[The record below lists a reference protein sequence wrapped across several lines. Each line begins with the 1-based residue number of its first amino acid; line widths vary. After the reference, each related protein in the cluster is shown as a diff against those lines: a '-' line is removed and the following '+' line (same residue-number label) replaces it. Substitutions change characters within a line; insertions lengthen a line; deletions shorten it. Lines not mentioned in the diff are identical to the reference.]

1 MANRLRNRRR
11 VSEPIPGSIENPTA
25 AQLKRFYIIARNLND
40 PATIGTITDE
50 DLKFFEAIGI
60 GGFDEAKFQT
70 LQTELKRD
78 RKPGDPPVNP
88 EVVKQ
93 FIDQARFQ
101 VGSPENKDRLAR
113 LRAVEDAKNK
123 NTAFSNA
130 ANLFLAGADLASA
143 QKQINEYKRGLKSL
157 VKPGGLPVLG
167 VDPYLE
173 SAKRAA
179 EIAPARETTAAMAA
193 RQQLGDIYRAELM
206 QAPVAAAGQTGAFGA
221 LGQAASTR
229 RRRGA
234 MEMMP
239 ALEQIRA
246 QQQQERAQLADRSAQ
261 QTAAINR
268 SMQDAQRIAI
278 ERNLQEQ
285 QALGAL
291 GAAGRENLRTSLGE
305 LGQAGY
311 NIYSSRR
318 NTIPTATTES
328 VTPSIGIQ
336 YPTASPLNVNQ
347 ALRGEPVSFLK
358 NNPVNINPR
367 LAEPI
372 SFENPINKYAG
383 TAAALGIPQSKIDQW
398 GWNTWQGE
406 APASFR
412 RNARLAATG
421 VLPDQSYINRFKGGQ
436 GLTPSMDSPIS
447 EFENY

>member
-1 MANRLRNRRR
+1 MAKRIR
-11 VSEPIPGSIENPTA
+11 IPDTIPSAIENPTA
-25 AQLKRFYIIARNLND
+25 DQLKRFYIIAKNLND
-40 PATIGTITDE
+40 PVTRGTITDE
-50 DLKFFEAIGI
+50 DFRFFMSVNL
-60 GGFDEAKFQT
+60 GGFDEAKYKS
-70 LQTELKRD
+70 LQTELAKE
-78 RKPGDPPVNP
+78 RKAGDPPVNP
-88 EVVKQ
+88 QVVAD
-93 FIDQARFQ
+93 FIDQARLQ
-101 VGSPENKDRLAR
+101 VASPENKDRLAR
-113 LRAVEDAKNK
+113 LMAAEDVKNK

-130 ANLFLAGADLASA
+130 ANLFLAGTDLASA

-157 VKPGGLPVLG
+157 VKPGGMPVMG

-179 EIAPARETTAAMAA
+179 EVAPARETTAAMAA

-246 QQQQERAQLADRSAQ
+246 QQQQERAQLAGMSAQ

-291 GAAGRENLRTSLGE
+291 GAAGRQNLRTSLGE

-328 VTPSIGIQ
+328 VTA
-336 YPTASPLNVNQ
+336 PTRIPYTGLTQTPLPMNVNP
-347 ALRGEPVSFLK
+347 ALKGE
-358 NNPVNINPR
+358 
-367 LAEPI
+367 AI
-372 SFENPINKYAG
+372 SFENPINKYAS

-398 GWNTWQGE
+398 GWNKWQGN

-412 RNARLAATG
+412 RSARMAAAG

-436 GLTPSMDSPIS
+436 GLTPSMDSPLY